1 MSVDEASVRKAS
13 APSAAGQ
20 ALAQPELRRVLGV
33 FQSSCMQTCRCIC
46 YHIRAAILE
55 LRWREPKIRE
65 RWSPYRSARKERT
78 CQPDPVRARSI
89 GPRALQALHS
99 TLLSVLLPAHA
110 SDTASTASPLALDLP
125 SPSTDLQRF
134 FLNRG
139 VQCGETRS
147 FYDDHT
153 VFFRREFK
161 KFLCVLASGR
171 ILAVTLSP
179 SVSSLSF
186 PRDRGLCGV
195 RRDLGDCQV
204 CLFVMDA
211 KSPETTC
218 LPPHVCELAR
228 ACINFLK
235 FLSFL
240 AYPLGSCLW
249 KLRGL
254 QNLISKCVVLD
265 IHHCA
270 FESHWRKATRLL
282 CGGVLL
288 VTCCPPMSFDATENT
303 VCAASAKVTII
314 CSCNAV

>member
-139 VQCGETRS
+139 VQCARLDPFMMTTQFFSTRIQE
-147 FYDDHT
+147 
-153 VFFRREFK
+153 VFVRLGRWPNPSRNA
-161 KFLCVLASGR
+161 LAIS
-171 ILAVTLSP
+171 ILALISQRPWPLRSATRPWGLPGLPLFDGRQTV
-179 SVSSLSF
+179 
-186 PRDRGLCGV
+186 RDN
-195 RRDLGDCQV
+195 
-204 CLFVMDA
+204 LFA
-211 KSPETTC
+211 AAC
-218 LPPHVCELAR
+218 CEWAR
-228 ACINFLK
+228 ACINFK
-235 FLSFL
+235 IPFFL

-249 KLRGL
+249 KLRDYR
-254 QNLISKCVVLD
+254 I
-265 IHHCA
+265 
-270 FESHWRKATRLL
+270 
-282 CGGVLL
+282 
-288 VTCCPPMSFDATENT
+288 
-303 VCAASAKVTII
+303 
-314 CSCNAV
+314 